1 MGNKIPSRVYDTKG
15 RVVDVAFS
23 MRRNTKQPL
32 DESSLP
38 LSYDSLKEEMRT
50 GTSSIYKGQI
60 VVTQGPET
68 IPEGEKQSD
77 YYTPFLIKNEGNSDV
92 SYYADRIMT
101 ATYTNTFLN
110 KEFVKKKQLGTS
122 YTGVGK
128 WPDATEDR
136 GSLAYNEIFNDYNTY
151 RITNNLKGES
161 PIMSHVEG
169 KSNTL
174 AGSFTHIEGY
184 NNTGGSDFSHVEG
197 ANNNSSNNASYS
209 HVEGESNSAI
219 NSSYSHVEGHSNQA
233 ISAVASHVG
242 GSNSKALGNN
252 AFVHGSNSVAFE
264 NSIAIGK
271 STYAKA
277 GFATGINTSSYGI
290 GAFATGSKTIANANY
305 SVAEGEGS
313 ISNGQGAHAEGK
325 ESKAYGKYSHAEG
338 FSVTGSNTNTDLG
351 SYSHAENKSTVLG
364 TYSHAENNAQ
374 ITETANYA
382 HAEGSGKA
390 IGSFSHVEGTN
401 TVTTGT
407 GGHAEGIETN
417 AYEYSHAEGNFSYAK
432 GTYAHAEGSRTMS
445 AGTNTHAEGTY
456 TSAYSIASHAEGGY
470 GRANSNY
477 SHVEGYKTYVTSNAI
492 AGHAEGNGSY
502 TTAYYAHAEGVGT
515 YASGSGSHAE
525 GNVTHANGQYSHAE
539 GNNTTAESTSSH
551 AEGERTK
558 AIGQS
563 SHAEGVSSNA
573 GGIGSH
579 AEGNG
584 TYANGVSSHSQGVS
598 TYANGE
604 GSFASG
610 NKTTAQSNFSSS
622 FGVSTYSNGIGS
634 VSEGNNTSSYGEFS
648 HSGGVGTIARG
659 SYSSTDGFYTVSKN
673 KTEVGHGTYNR
684 SYYSTNGFLVE
695 NNDTNKIPNEFARV
709 NNKYLPGRYP
719 NGIDG
724 TNNTTAV
731 GFYESSYET
740 IFSIGN
746 GGTGDTTKGPSP
758 LYKNSNTDAGQYV
771 KKNSRHNIMDIRK
784 NGQMYYDG
792 GMIVGGELVAPTSYS
807 YVNSLGPTAY
817 LTTVMRALLV
827 QPKYYRPSLQY
838 AIWYTGNRIANAVTS
853 NDSVGWSYFQN
864 SQNSDGICE
873 VGATTSFD
881 IQFRAFNVGVDKPQ
895 NIDPIYGTSLGNMLG
910 YSTGIREITYFK
922 LPNNSNISA
931 QRFDKVI
938 HNKELLAGMKNDK
951 AKYWP
956 KRLVSNNEDIT
967 DPNYIYLNDT
977 GAKDPY
983 HKFNWT
989 PPYDYANSYNLT
1001 YYSSYCNAVDNR
1013 GVFGETGKTDYRTGL
1028 YSTRSTISDKIKL
1041 DREGKFTVWT
1051 AYSYIFNPA
1060 TQMYFQQLMEKA
1072 TYIPDDGAAPYD
1084 KFTELPSYSS
1094 ASFTLTARYRI
1105 YYGTTNDVPYIMEN
1119 GVRKP
1124 NPLWKK
1130 WTQNEFLGNKN
1141 AAVGRSNGDIDHG
1154 HLYGNLQA
1162 ASGQTQQSNASISR
1176 SVKTCWFA
1184 YPTNIYRLHKHN
1196 SSAVPNG
1203 FYMYYKNQMNVESAL
1218 DTGVRTPASDN
1229 DNGDA
1234 LSTTNTGREKYEFTT
1249 DNPINP
1255 SGLRY
1260 HIVAVCA
1267 PGDITKGTWGFA
1279 FKRK

>member
-1 MGNKIPSRVYDTKG
+1 MGNKIPSQVYDTKG

-38 LSYDSLKEEMRT
+38 LNYDSLKEEMKSS
-50 GTSSIYKGQI
+50 TSSIYKGQI
-60 VVTQGPET
+60 VVTQGPEI
-68 IPEGEKQSD
+68 IPEGEKKSD

-101 ATYTNTFLN
+101 ATYTNTFLQR
-110 KEFVKKKQLGTS
+110 EFVKKKQLGTS

-151 RITNNLKGES
+151 KITNNLKGES
-161 PIMSHVEG
+161 PIMSHIEG

-174 AGSFTHIEGY
+174 SGSFTHIEGY
-184 NNTGGSDFSHVEG
+184 KNTGGSDFSHIEG

-219 NSSYSHVEGHSNQA
+219 NSSYSHIEGHSNQA
-233 ISAVASHVG
+233 ISAASSHVG

-252 AFVHGSNSVAFE
+252 AFVHGADSVAFE
-264 NSIAIGK
+264 NGIAIGK
-271 STYAKA
+271 SIYAKA
-277 GFATGINTSSYGI
+277 GFATGTNTSSYGI
-290 GAFATGSKTIANANY
+290 GAFATGSKTISNGNY

-325 ESKAYGKYSHAEG
+325 ESKAYGKYSHTEG
-338 FSVTGSNTNTDLG
+338 SSVTGSATNTDLG

-390 IGSFSHVEGTN
+390 MGSFSHVEGTN

-445 AGTNTHAEGTY
+445 AGTSTHAEGTY
-456 TSAYSIASHAEGGY
+456 TSAYNIASHAEGGY

-477 SHVEGYKTYVTSNAI
+477 SHAEGYKTYITSNAI
-492 AGHAEGNGSY
+492 GGHAEGNGSY
-502 TTAYYAHAEGVGT
+502 TTAEYAHAEGVGT

-539 GNNTTAESTSSH
+539 GNNTIAESTSSH

-563 SHAEGVSSNA
+563 SHTEGVSNYA
-573 GGIGSH
+573 GGLSAH

-622 FGVSTYSNGIGS
+622 FGVSTYANGIGS
-634 VSEGNNTSSYGEFS
+634 ISEGNNTSSYGEFS
-648 HSGGVGTIARG
+648 HSGGVGSISRG
-659 SYSSTDGFYTVSKN
+659 SYSFTDGFYTVSKN

-684 SYYSTNGFLVE
+684 SYYSANGFLVE

-709 NNKYLPGRYP
+709 NNKYLPGRFP
-719 NGIDG
+719 NGIDSNNNLTG
-724 TNNTTAV
+724 T

-746 GGTGDTTKGPSP
+746 GGTGDTSNGPSP
-758 LYKNSNTDAGQYV
+758 LYKNSSTDAGQYV

-792 GMIVGGELVAPTSYS
+792 GMIVGGEVVAPTSYS

-817 LTTVMRALLV
+817 LTTIMRALLV

-838 AIWYTGNRIANAVTS
+838 KIWYRGNGSHNRAI
-853 NDSVGWSYFQN
+853 NDNTINWAYFQN
-864 SQNSDGICE
+864 GTDVNNICE
-873 VGATTSFD
+873 VGATTYYRL
-881 IQFRAFNVGVDKPQ
+881 QFRAFNVGVDKPQ

-910 YSTGIREITYFK
+910 YSTGVTSITYQILTPGSNMSTQSFK
-922 LPNNSNISA
+922 SITH
-931 QRFDKVI
+931 D
-938 HNKELLAGMKNDK
+938 KELLAGMKSTSTTTY
-951 AKYWP
+951 YWP
-956 KRLVSNNEDIT
+956 KRLVANNEDIN
-967 DPNYIYLNDT
+967 DENYIYLNDT

-983 HKFNWT
+983 HTFNWA
-989 PPYDYANSYNLT
+989 PPYKYKDSSYNFA
-1001 YYSSYCNAVDNR
+1001 YYSSYCNAVENR
-1013 GVFGETGKTDYRTGL
+1013 GAFGETGKTYYSTGL
-1028 YSTRSTISDKIKL
+1028 YSTPSYVINEENMIKADK
-1041 DREGKFTVWT
+1041 EGTYTLWKAT
-1051 AYSYIFNPA
+1051 SYTFNPA

-1084 KFTELPSYSS
+1084 KFGKMTSGSN
-1094 ASFTLTARYRI
+1094 AVFKIHVRYRI
-1105 YYGTTNDVPYIMEN
+1105 YYGITDSVPNDS
-1119 GVRKP
+1119 
-1124 NPLWKK
+1124 WKN
-1130 WTQNEFLGNKN
+1130 WTQNDFLGH
-1141 AAVGRSNGDIDHG
+1141 GEYGHG
-1154 HLYGNLQA
+1154 HVFGTENAGAGTVQNV
-1162 ASGQTQQSNASISR
+1162 TQGWSSTA
-1176 SVKTCWFA
+1176 KTCWFA
-1184 YPTNIYRLHKHN
+1184 FPENIYSLNRYDH
-1196 SSAVPNG
+1196 SMVPKDPIR
-1203 FYMYYKNQMNVESAL
+1203 YMYYKNAMNAESSL
-1218 DTGVRTPASDN
+1218 DTGRITDTVASARPMYEYVTN
-1229 DNGDA
+1229 NG
-1234 LSTTNTGREKYEFTT
+1234 
-1249 DNPINP
+1249 INP
-1255 SGLRY
+1255 SGLKY
-1260 HIVAVCA
+1260 HIIAVSA
-1267 PGDITKGTWGFA
+1267 PAGITKGTWGFS